1 MALKEGQC
9 PNCGSLLQLDDKN
22 DQGHCLFCDAVFA
35 SEEAFKIAAN
45 PAGVTFPNL
54 PQPKYSGP
62 NLNPQLTNAQLAAR
76 ATQLEAAKK
85 KDNRNTPAKPA
96 EPVYVPRSD
105 IKVPSLKL
113 SVRTRITLSLAA
125 ILIIAVVAGI
135 SAPMIISRNTTRTG
149 LLAAMAKIS
158 PVAVD
163 NDKAVVIHGMKNQY
177 LQVALPEAITA
188 DQAAAI
194 FAAYSAE
201 RAALMSKDATD
212 FAAVSDDLT
221 VKIVTSTGGFL
232 IERPD
237 NQAAIDDGSA
247 IKSLS

>member
-35 SEEAFKIAAN
+35 SEDAFKIAAS

-62 NLNPQLTNAQLAAR
+62 NLNPQLTSAQLAAR

-85 KDNRNTPAKPA
+85 KDSKNSPAKPA
-96 EPVYVPRSD
+96 EPVYVPRAN
-105 IKVPSLKL
+105 IKVPNLKL
-113 SVRTRITLSLAA
+113 TVRTRLTLSLAA
-125 ILIIAVVAGI
+125 LLIIAVVAGI
-135 SAPMIISRNTTRTG
+135 SAPMIISRNTTRAD
-149 LLAAMAKIS
+149 LLSVMAKIT
-158 PVAVD
+158 PVTVD
-163 NDKAVVIHGMKNQY
+163 NDKDIVIHGMKNQY
-177 LQVALPEAITA
+177 LQVALPDAVTA

-201 RAALMSKDATD
+201 RAALMDRDATD
-212 FAAVSDDLT
+212 FAAASDDLT
-221 VKIVTSTGGFL
+221 VKVVTPTGGFL
-232 IERPD
+232 IKRP
-237 NQAAIDDGSA
+237 NSQAAIDDGSA
-247 IKSLS
+247 IKTLA